1 MPNARDL
8 GLILRRFPYGESSL
22 VLHVLTRE
30 HGRLHV
36 LAKGAYR
43 PTSRYYAAL
52 DLFDTLALEWSARP
66 GAELVQLVAAE
77 IELRR
82 ARISHDLD
90 AFSAGVTAL
99 DLAAL
104 GSHEGHAN
112 PELFATLSH
121 ALDRLAARTA
131 PAAALVEFE
140 LAFLH
145 NLGLA
150 PALTACASC
159 GGAAPPLEQ
168 EPDDEAR
175 AAFSAS
181 SGGRLCSGCA
191 IAARAAGRRVG
202 TLPAAVLERADA
214 ILARRVDAATL
225 AAFELERVRD
235 FVARFLE
242 VHLESR
248 PSSYQRFLAAHNRNA
263 RSRTP

>member
-1 MPNARDL
+1 MPNQRDL

-30 HGRLHV
+30 HGRVHV
-36 LAKGAYR
+36 IAKGAYR

-52 DLFDTLALEWSARP
+52 DLFDTLELEWSARP
-66 GAELVQLVAAE
+66 GAELVQLVLAGIE
-77 IELRR
+77 IRR
-82 ARISHDLD
+82 ARISHDLG
-90 AFSAGVTAL
+90 AFTAGVTAL

-112 PELFATLSH
+112 AELFATLST
-121 ALDRLAARTA
+121 ALDRLAAQVP

-168 EPDDEAR
+168 EPDEPAR

-191 IAARAAGRRVG
+191 IVARAAGRRVG
-202 TLPAAVLERADA
+202 TLPASVLELGDA

-225 AAFELERVRD
+225 AEVELERVRD

-248 PSSYQRFLAAHNRNA
+248 PSSYQQFLAAHNRNA
-263 RSRTP
+263 RTRTP